1 MIRVEELSFAYP
13 KAAGPVLRGV
23 NLSIPEGEA
32 VLVVGPSGGGKSTL
46 LRCLNGL
53 VPHFHGGSFAGRVS
67 VDGEDTL
74 NHQPRELARKVGLV
88 FQDPE
93 SQFVADIVEDE
104 IAFGMENM
112 GVPRLTMRKRVEEVL
127 DVLDIAHLRR
137 RRLDTLSGGELQ
149 RVAIG
154 AVLTV
159 QPRVLVLDEPTS
171 QLDPQAAEE
180 VLTVVQ
186 RLNSDLGLTI
196 VMAEHRLE
204 RVVQY
209 VDRVL
214 YMPGD
219 GSVAS
224 YPVRQAMERLPLA
237 PPVAR
242 IGRALGW
249 APLPLSVREGKPFVR
264 GSALPPLSD
273 KRSDTG
279 ESGVAGIGAGVVV
292 EKAHLSYGDADVI
305 KGISLRAFPGQ
316 VLALMGRNGAGKTSL
331 LRSLVGLLAPRKG
344 TVSVLGEDV
353 VGSTTEELTRR
364 VALVPQ
370 NPASILFH
378 DTVEGEVADTLK
390 GTGREGSV
398 EEALA
403 EWRLESLRRAHPRD
417 LSAGERQRAALAAM
431 LVGRPPVILLDEPTR
446 GMDYETKRLLIDNL
460 RRRCREGCTVVLAS
474 HDVELVGSCA
484 DRVVLLAEGEV
495 AAAGP
500 TRDVLTESLTFS
512 TQVNKLFGGR
522 YLTVEE
528 VLASKEKE
536 RIGASNS

>member
-13 KAAGPVLRGV
+13 KAAAPVLRGV
-23 NLSIPEGEA
+23 NLSIAEGEA
-32 VLVVGPSGGGKSTL
+32 VLVVGPSGSGKSTF

-74 NHQPRELARKVGLV
+74 DHQPRELARKVGLV

-93 SQFVADIVEDE
+93 SQFVADVVEDE
-104 IAFGMENM
+104 LAFGMENM

-127 DVLDIAHLRR
+127 DVLGIAHLRR

-154 AVLTV
+154 AVLTA

-180 VLTVVQ
+180 VLTAVQ

-214 YMPGD
+214 YLPGD
-219 GSVAS
+219 GSLAS
-224 YPVRQAMERLPLA
+224 YPVRRAMERLPLA

-249 APLPLSVREGKPFVR
+249 APLPLSVREGKPFAR
-264 GSALPPLSD
+264 RSAPPPP
-273 KRSDTG
+273 SDTPSDG
-279 ESGVAGIGAGVVV
+279 GNGRAGVVV
-292 EKAHLSYGDADVI
+292 EKAHLSYGDADAIRGV
-305 KGISLRAFPGQ
+305 SLHAYPGQ

-353 VGSTTEELTRR
+353 SGTSTEEMTRR

-370 NPASILFH
+370 DPASILFH
-378 DTVEGEVADTLK
+378 DTVEGEIADTLK
-390 GTGREGSV
+390 GTGRDGSV
-398 EEALA
+398 AEALA

-417 LSAGERQRAALAAM
+417 LSAGERQRTALAAM
-431 LVGRPPVILLDEPTR
+431 LVGRPPVVLLDEPTR
-446 GMDYETKRLLIDNL
+446 GMDYQTKQLLIDNL

-495 AAAGP
+495 AAEGP

-522 YLTVEE
+522 YLTVED
-528 VLASKEKE
+528 VLPTKAMEEISV
-536 RIGASNS
+536 SNS